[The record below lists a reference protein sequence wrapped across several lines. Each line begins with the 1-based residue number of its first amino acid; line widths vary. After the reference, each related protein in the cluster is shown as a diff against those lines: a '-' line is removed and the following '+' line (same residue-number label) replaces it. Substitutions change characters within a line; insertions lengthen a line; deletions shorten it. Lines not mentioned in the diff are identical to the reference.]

1 VTSSLTNELIRA
13 DLNSGKVIDEISLA
27 PEQNPWSV
35 ALAGTRAYVSNWVTS
50 SVSVVDL
57 VLGSPIGAIP
67 VGVSPEGLLLDGN
80 RLFVAI
86 SGYRRATFDWGPG
99 SVEVIDLAAG
109 AVTDTI
115 PTPLN
120 PQSLAR
126 DSAGRI
132 HVLCTGN
139 YGAVTGKVAVIDPVT
154 LEVESEIPLGG
165 SPGGLTIDEHDIAY
179 AGSYFE
185 GVLVY
190 HALNDTPLRDAS
202 NPVDVGGFGAGGV
215 LAALGGGSWVA
226 VSGSANLLMRVAP
239 PERAY
244 AIEETVAVGV
254 GPLSLAR
261 SFGHA
266 PPPIAAIEAAQSR
279 HALHFRLSASPSS
292 GGLLEARVDLASAS
306 PVVLSLFDL
315 AGRRV
320 AELDERPLAAGRTEI
335 SWDLG
340 REGISTGRY
349 ILRGRAGDHV
359 ATRAI
364 LFTR

>member
-1 VTSSLTNELIRA
+1 MRTGRPLRLAAFLLVLCLSGAGLATFAGSSVASPIEEIYVLNTLVPNVDRYVPRTRTATLDLFDAGSSPNEIRVQGRTAYVTSSMTDGLIRA
-13 DLNSGKVIDEISLA
+13 DLNSGKVIDEIPLA

-35 ALAGTRAYVSNWVTS
+35 ALIGTRAYVSNWVTS

-57 VLGSPIGAIP
+57 GLGSAVGTVP
-67 VGVSPEGLLLDGN
+67 VGVAPEGLLLDGN

-86 SGYRRATFDWGPG
+86 SGYRRATFDSGPG
-99 SVEVIDLAAG
+99 SVEVIDLATG
-109 AVTDTI
+109 TVVDTI

-126 DSAGRI
+126 DPAGRI

-139 YGAVTGKVAVIDPVT
+139 YGAVTGKVVVIDPAT
-154 LEVESEIPLGG
+154 LEIESEIPLGG
-165 SPGGLTIDEHDIAY
+165 SPGSLAIDEHGIGY

-190 HALNDTPLRDAS
+190 DALNAAPLRDAS

-226 VSGSANLLMRVAP
+226 VSGSANVLLRIAP

-254 GPLSLAR
+254 GPISLAR

-266 PPPIAAIEAAQSR
+266 PPP
-279 HALHFRLSASPSS
+279 
-292 GGLLEARVDLASAS
+292 
-306 PVVLSLFDL
+306 
-315 AGRRV
+315 
-320 AELDERPLAAGRTEI
+320 
-335 SWDLG
+335 
-340 REGISTGRY
+340 
-349 ILRGRAGDHV
+349 V
-359 ATRAI
+359 ATIEGAQG
-364 LFTR
+364 